1 MQSLSTRL
9 GFGAALLGVLAFV
22 VYIVCFVAI
31 LATGP
36 LFLWTDFDAY
46 LVYVQQYHS
55 FWPELGRFTMIV
67 FGLCWVVTLAV
78 VEERTASDR
87 KILARLGLLFALA
100 AVTLFGG
107 FYFVQI
113 SAVRLNLAQGTVS
126 GLMQVIQGNPYSAFA
141 ALNMMGW
148 TIFLGLSSLFVA
160 PVFGGGRLETVIRW
174 AFLVNGVNCLVGAL
188 GYVFNITLVVFLSM
202 NLVLG
207 GALITV
213 MVGLALWMR
222 KK

>member
-9 GFGAALLGVLAFV
+9 GYGAALLGVLSFV
-22 VYIVCFVAI
+22 VYIVCFAAI

-67 FGLCWVVTLAV
+67 FGLCFVVVLAV
-78 VEERTASDR
+78 VEERTAPER
-87 KILARLGLLFALA
+87 QILARLGLLFALA

-113 SAVRLNLAQGTVS
+113 SAVRLNLMQGTVN
-126 GLMQVIQGNPYSAFA
+126 GLEQVVQANPYSAFA

-148 TIFLGLSSLFVA
+148 TIFLGLSSLCVA
-160 PVFGGGRLETVIRW
+160 PVFRGGRLETVIRW
-174 AFLVNGVNCLVGAL
+174 AFVVNGVNSLVGAG
-188 GYVFNITLVVFLSM
+188 GYIFDITLVVFLSM
-202 NLVLG
+202 NLILG
-207 GALITV
+207 GALITG

-222 KK
+222 RR